1 MFLNDSGGEYHG
13 YAADITCSYPVNGRF
28 THEQRM
34 IYETVLAANLAV
46 QQAMKPGVAWPDM
59 HRLAERV
66 LAERLR
72 DAGLVKGSV
81 EELLANHIPAL
92 FMPHG
97 LGHLMGL
104 DVHDVGGYPEGTTRI
119 DEPGIRSLRC
129 GRKLETGM
137 VITVEPGVYFID
149 AVLEPA
155 LADSVKSRFLAADV
169 VKKFRAFGGVRIE
182 DDVLV
187 TEGGALNLT
196 RVPREPG
203 EIEAV
208 MAGAGW
214 SPRVKEPAL
223 L

>member
-1 MFLNDSGGEYHG
+1 
-13 YAADITCSYPVNGRF
+13 
-28 THEQRM
+28 
-34 IYETVLAANLAV
+34 
-46 QQAMKPGVAWPDM
+46 
-59 HRLAERV
+59 
-66 LAERLR
+66 
-72 DAGLVKGSV
+72 
-81 EELLANHIPAL
+81 
-92 FMPHG
+92 MPLG

-104 DVHDVGGYPEGTTRI
+104 DVHDVGGYPEGTARI

-129 GRKLETGM
+129 GRKLEVGM

-155 LADSVKSRFLAADV
+155 LADSIKSRFLVADV

-196 RVPREPG
+196 CVPREPG

-214 SPRVKEPAL
+214 SPRAKEPAL
-223 L
+223 Q